1 MSNTP
6 WLYEQHDGC
15 LIRNMNCLPFAN
27 TSVHPELLVGPV
39 SPRVIGGARV
49 IQSYWFCPCHPGLLL
64 GPVSPRAIHGVR
76 VTQGN
81 WWGPCHPGL
90 LVGPMSPRV
99 IGGAL
104 SPRVIGG
111 ARVTHGYCW
120 GPYCSSSFLF
130 CVLSLHGLY
139 STNYALE
146 PWINL
151 IIQMHG
157 ITATIFLP
165 SFWTKPGKYIYDR
178 GIDLPC
184 FYDFPIGF
192 WNCSD
197 SVVFLTSKEG
207 SSTSSVGIGVW
218 IGWTRGT
225 SSYRHWNKHNNSFS

>member
-6 WLYEQHDGC
+6 WLFEQHDRY

-27 TSVHPELLVGPV
+27 TSVHPRLLVGPV
-39 SPRVIGGARV
+39 SPTVIG
-49 IQSYWFCPCHPGLLL
+49 
-64 GPVSPRAIHGVR
+64 GVR
-76 VTQGN
+76 VTLGY

-90 LVGPMSPRV
+90 LVGLVSPTV
-99 IGGAL
+99 I
-104 SPRVIGG
+104 SG
-111 ARVTHGYCW
+111 ARVARLVF
-120 GPYCSSSFLF
+120 CSPTVISGARVARLVFLF

-165 SFWTKPGKYIYDR
+165 SFWTKPGKYIYDS
-178 GIDLPC
+178 GIDLSC

-197 SVVFLTSKEG
+197 SVVSFYLQRR
-207 SSTSSVGIGVW
+207 VLHLQRW
-218 IGWTRGT
+218 
-225 SSYRHWNKHNNSFS
+225 HWRLNWMN